1 MFGNI
6 PDNYDMWEQ
15 RDLAHSRWLERL
27 PKCFYCEE
35 PIQQETAVCLDG
47 TFYCDECLDNN
58 RVEVDMD

>member
-1 MFGNI
+1 MFDI
-6 PDNYDMWEQ
+6 PDNYDQFEALERRHEQ
-15 RDLAHSRWLERL
+15 LLERL
-27 PKCFYCEE
+27 PVCFCCEE